1 VKSTSQADWRPD
13 GWRGR
18 AALQQPAYRDAERL
32 AQVSDSLAALPPLVT
47 SWEVEALKAQLARA
61 QQGKAFVLQ
70 GGDCA
75 ESFIECTSPRIVD
88 QLKVLL
94 QMSVVLTAGL
104 KLPVVRV
111 GRMAGQ
117 YVKPRSADTE
127 TRDGVSL
134 PSFRGDLVNRPGFTQ
149 EEREPDPDLLL
160 RGYEHAAMTLNFV
173 RSLMDGGFADL
184 HHPENWDLGF
194 VGQSSSA
201 ERYHRIVQRVADGLD
216 FFESISGE
224 KIHEARRVDFYC
236 SHEGLHL
243 LYEEAQTRFLEKRG
257 TWYDLTTHFPWIGAR
272 TGDPEGAHVE
282 FFRGVANPVGVK
294 IGGSMDTATLQAL
307 VCRLNPDDQPG
318 RLALIHRLGAAQVQ
332 KELPRLVRAVRDT
345 GLGVVW
351 ICDPMHGNTVATED
365 GVKTRR
371 FADIASEL
379 EMAIS
384 IHRAE
389 GSTLGGVH
397 LELTGEHVTE
407 CTGGPRGLTDTDLR
421 RDYRSTVDPRLNYD
435 QAMEIAMLIAG
446 HGPADLP
453 PA

>member
-1 VKSTSQADWRPD
+1 MKAQSREDWRPD
-13 GWRGR
+13 DWRGR
-18 AALQQPAYRDAERL
+18 AALQQPVYRDTEAL
-32 AQVSDSLAALPPLVT
+32 ARAREALAALPPLVT
-47 SWEVEALKAQLARA
+47 SWEVEALKQQLVRA
-61 QQGKAFVLQ
+61 QQGTAFVLQ

-75 ESFIECTSPRIVD
+75 ESFVECTSPRIVE

-94 QMSVVLTAGL
+94 QMSVVLTAEL
-104 KLPVVRV
+104 KMPVVRI

-117 YVKPRSADTE
+117 YVKPRSADLE

-134 PSFRGDLVNRPGFTQ
+134 PSFRGDMVNRHGFT
-149 EEREPDPDLLL
+149 EAEREPDPELLL
-160 RGYEHAAMTLNFV
+160 RGYERSALTLNFI

-184 HHPENWDLGF
+184 HHPENWDLDF
-194 VGQSSSA
+194 VGQSQSA

-224 KIHEARRVDFYC
+224 KIHEARRVDFYA

-243 LYEEAQTRFLEKRG
+243 AYEEAQTRFLEKRG
-257 TWYDLTTHFPWIGAR
+257 AWYDLTTHFPWIGAR
-272 TGDPEGAHVE
+272 TADPEGAHVE

-294 IGGSMDTATLQAL
+294 IGGATESAAIQRL
-307 VCRLNPDDQPG
+307 VERLNPDNQPG
-318 RLALIHRLGAAQVQ
+318 RLALIHRLGAANVQ
-332 KELPRLVRAVRDT
+332 AELPRLIRAVRDT
-345 GLGVVW
+345 GIGVLW
-351 ICDPMHGNTVATED
+351 ICDPMHGNTESTNT

-371 FADIASEL
+371 FENIAGEL
-379 EMAIS
+379 EAAIA

-389 GSTLGGVH
+389 DSILGGVH

-435 QAMEIAMLIAG
+435 QAMEIAMLIAT
-446 HGPADLP
+446 HGAKQR
-453 PA
+453 

>member
-1 VKSTSQADWRPD
+1 MKAVAREDWRPD

-18 AALQQPAYRDAERL
+18 AALQQPVYRDAEQL
-32 AQVSDSLAALPPLVT
+32 ARVTDELAALPPLVT

-61 QQGKAFVLQ
+61 QQGRGFVLQ

-75 ESFIECTSPRIVD
+75 ESFVECTSPKIVE

-104 KLPVVRV
+104 KMPVVRV

-117 YVKPRSADTE
+117 YVKPRSADSE
-127 TRDGVSL
+127 TRDGVAL
-134 PSFRGDLVNRPGFTQ
+134 PSFRGDMVNRPGFSGG
-149 EEREPDPDLLL
+149 EREPDPELLL
-160 RGYEHAAMTLNFV
+160 RGYERAALTLNFI

-184 HHPENWDLGF
+184 HHPENWDLEF
-194 VGQSSSA
+194 VGKSPSA

-224 KIHEARRVDFYC
+224 KIHEARRVDFYA

-257 TWYDLTTHFPWIGAR
+257 AWYDLTTHFPWIGAR
-272 TGDPEGAHVE
+272 TADPDGAHVE

-294 IGGSMDTATLQAL
+294 IGPEVDGAELQAL
-307 VCRLNPDDQPG
+307 VRRLNPDDQPG
-318 RLALIHRLGAAQVQ
+318 RLALIHRLGAANVQ
-332 KELPRLVRAVRDT
+332 QALPRLIKAVRDT
-345 GLGVVW
+345 GIGVLW
-351 ICDPMHGNTVATED
+351 ICDPMHGNTVTTED

-371 FADIASEL
+371 FANIASEL
-379 EMAIS
+379 ETALAV
-384 IHRAE
+384 HRAE
-389 GSTLGGVH
+389 GSTLGGIH

-435 QAMEIAMLIAG
+435 QAMEIAMLVAG
-446 HGPADLP
+446 HGPADLK

>member
-1 VKSTSQADWRPD
+1 MTEARRDDWRPD
-13 GWRGR
+13 SWRGR
-18 AALQQPAYRDAERL
+18 AALQQPVYRDAEAVARVTE
-32 AQVSDSLAALPPLVT
+32 ALAALPPLVT
-47 SWEVEALKAQLARA
+47 SWEVEALKHQLAQA
-61 QQGKAFVLQ
+61 QRGDAFVLQ

-75 ESFIECTSPRIVD
+75 ESFVECTSPRIVD

-104 KLPVVRV
+104 KIPIVRV

-117 YVKPRSADTE
+117 YVKPRSADLE
-127 TRDGVSL
+127 TREGVSL
-134 PSFRGDLVNRPGFTQ
+134 PSFRGDMVNRNGFSP
-149 EEREPDPDLLL
+149 EEREPDPELML
-160 RGYEHAAMTLNFV
+160 RGYERSALTLNFV

-194 VGQSSSA
+194 VGQSASA

-216 FFESISGE
+216 FFESISGK
-224 KIHEARRVDFYC
+224 KIHEARRVDFYA

-257 TWYDLTTHFPWIGAR
+257 AWYDLTTHFPWIGAR
-272 TGDPEGAHVE
+272 TGEPEGAHVE
-282 FFRGVANPVGVK
+282 FFRGIANPVGVK
-294 IGGSMDTATLQAL
+294 ISASVDSDQLQTLVRQ
-307 VCRLNPDDQPG
+307 LNPDNQPG
-318 RLALIHRLGAAQVQ
+318 RLALIHRFGAGHVEQG
-332 KELPRLVRAVRDT
+332 LPRLIAAVRAT
-345 GLGVVW
+345 GIGVVW
-351 ICDPMHGNTVATED
+351 ICDPMHGNTVATGD

-371 FADIASEL
+371 FDDIAREL
-379 EMAIS
+379 EAAMAI
-384 IHRAE
+384 HKAE
-389 GSTLGGVH
+389 GSVLGGVH

-435 QAMEIAMLIAG
+435 QAMELAMRVAG
-446 HGPADLP
+446 HGPADMQ